1 MSDATGRIRRCREAK
16 KQLADVW
23 EKRNRALVIH
33 YSCESFYNRG
43 EAESPRI
50 TSIAVR
56 NLATAQTKSFS
67 IHQLAERDGRVS
79 REDVDDN
86 YDRLE
91 KRMLGEFFNY
101 AKSREDCIW
110 LHWNMRDAS
119 YGFEALEHRFKIHGE
134 KPFVI
139 PEPLRFDLARVLI
152 ELYGVNYIGHP
163 RLEML
168 AEKNDISTR
177 DFLNG
182 EKEARA
188 FENGKYVAL
197 HRSTLRKVDI
207 ISDIASRAVDDTLA
221 TDAKRKEIYGSYLV
235 WLTEKW
241 KEHPL
246 YIILCAIAAIVSI
259 AVAIASVF
267 SFLWS

>member
-16 KQLADVW
+16 KQLAGIW

-33 YSCESFYNRG
+33 YSCESFYDRG

-79 REDVDDN
+79 REDIGDN

-91 KRMLGEFFNY
+91 KRMLEEFFNY
-101 AKSREDCIW
+101 AKNHEDCTW
-110 LHWNMRDAS
+110 LHWNMRDAN
-119 YGFEALEHRFKIHGE
+119 YGFEALEHRFRIHGE
-134 KPFVI
+134 EPFVI
-139 PEPLRFDLARVLI
+139 PEALRFDLARVLI

-168 AEKNDISTR
+168 AGKNDISTR

-188 FENGKYVAL
+188 FEDGKYVAL

-221 TDAKRKEIYGSYLV
+221 TDAKLKEIYGSYLV
-235 WLTEKW
+235 CLMEKG
-241 KEHPL
+241 KGHPL
-246 YIILCAIAAIVSI
+246 YFLLCLLAAIAGVIGC
-259 AVAIASVF
+259 
-267 SFLWS
+267 LW

>member
-16 KQLADVW
+16 KQLAGIW

-33 YSCESFYNRG
+33 YSCESFYDRG

-79 REDVDDN
+79 REDIGDN

-91 KRMLGEFFNY
+91 KRMLEEFFNY
-101 AKSREDCIW
+101 AKNHEDCTW
-110 LHWNMRDAS
+110 LHWNMRDAN

-134 KPFVI
+134 EPFVI
-139 PEPLRFDLARVLI
+139 PESFRFDLARVLK
-152 ELYGVNYIGHP
+152 ELYGVNYVGHP

-168 AEKNDISTR
+168 ARKNDISIR

-188 FENGKYVAL
+188 FENKRYVAL
-197 HRSTLRKVDI
+197 HRSTLRKAKI
-207 ISDIASRAVDDTLA
+207 ISDIASRAADDTLA

-235 WLTEKW
+235 WLTEKG

-246 YIILCAIAAIVSI
+246 SFIIGLLA
-259 AVAIASVF
+259 AIASIIG
-267 SFLWS
+267 FLW

>member
-1 MSDATGRIRRCREAK
+1 MGDAAGRIRRYREAK

-23 EKRNRALVIH
+23 EKRNRSLVIH
-33 YSCESFYNRG
+33 YSCESFYDRG

-56 NLATAQTKSFS
+56 NLETAQTKSFS
-67 IHQLAERDGRVS
+67 IHQLAERDGEVS
-79 REDVDDN
+79 REDIGDN

-91 KRMLGEFFNY
+91 KRMLEEFFKY
-101 AKSREDCIW
+101 AENHENCIW
-110 LHWNMRDAS
+110 LHWNMRDAN

-139 PEPLRFDLARVLI
+139 PEALRFDLARVLI

-168 AEKNDISTR
+168 AQKNKISTR

-207 ISDIASRAVDDTLA
+207 ISDIAFRAVDDTLA
-221 TDAKRKEIYGSYLV
+221 TDAKYKEIYGSHLA
-235 WLTEKW
+235 WLTEKG

-246 YIILCAIAAIVSI
+246 SFLLGLLAAIVTI
-259 AVAIASVF
+259 I
-267 SFLWS
+267 SFFWS